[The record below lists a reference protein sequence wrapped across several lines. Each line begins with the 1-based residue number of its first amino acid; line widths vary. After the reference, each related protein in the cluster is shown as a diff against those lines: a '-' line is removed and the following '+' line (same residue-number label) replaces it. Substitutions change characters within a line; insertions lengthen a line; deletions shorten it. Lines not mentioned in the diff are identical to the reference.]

1 MTRPLF
7 LTITALAAMSLPT
20 HAIDCARA
28 STDTEKL
35 ICSDAGLKAA
45 DDAMGVAWK
54 RLGDL
59 LDKDEMLPMRASQ
72 RAWLK
77 MRDDRCGYGEAP
89 ERVQCLRQV
98 TEERMLILS
107 GEPRTGPGASSQLVP
122 FAVHRP
128 GSKKT
133 YLVDIA
139 GVRFADPQ
147 APGER
152 AFNKMVDDAIKASP
166 LSETVDFESFGE
178 LTYSESTIVEY
189 AAPHLISAL
198 SSVWRYDG
206 GAHGNYYSTGHHFSP
221 QDGELSYP
229 MLFGEEAA
237 NELAAACRDGLA
249 RPDGGEA
256 LSAPERK
263 EMLFE
268 DTLAVFAEQVKNL
281 GIWSFDA
288 QGARVHFAPY
298 AIASYAAG
306 EFECR
311 LPLDLLNRLS
321 KAPQYLPR

>member
-1 MTRPLF
+1 MMRVLPA
-7 LTITALAAMSLPT
+7 ALLLLAMASLP
-20 HAIDCARA
+20 ASAFDCARA

-35 ICSDAGLKAA
+35 ICSDTALKAS
-45 DDAMGVAWK
+45 DDAMGAAWK

-59 LDKDEMLPMRASQ
+59 LDKDGMQAMRASQ

-77 MRDDRCGYGEAP
+77 MRDDRCGYGETA
-89 ERVQCLRQV
+89 ERVQCLKQA
-98 TEERMLILS
+98 TQERTLILS
-107 GEPRTGPGASSQLVP
+107 GAARTGPGAGSLMVP
-122 FAVHRP
+122 FALHRP

-133 YLVDIA
+133 YQVDIA

-152 AFNKMVDDAIKASP
+152 AFNKMVDDAIEASP
-166 LSETVDFESFGE
+166 LSETIDFESFGE
-178 LTYSESTIVEY
+178 LAYNESTVVEY
-189 AAPHLISAL
+189 AGPQLISAL

-229 MLFGEEAA
+229 MLFGETAA
-237 NELAAACRDGLA
+237 NELAEACRDGLA
-249 RPDGGEA
+249 RPDGGEI
-256 LSAPERK
+256 LSAQERS
-263 EMLFE
+263 ETLFE
-268 DTLAVFAEQVKNL
+268 DSLAVFVEQIKNL

-298 AIASYAAG
+298 AIASYASG

-321 KAPQYLPR
+321 KAPQYLPQ

>member
-1 MTRPLF
+1 MIRALPATL
-7 LTITALAAMSLPT
+7 LLLATAYLPA
-20 HAIDCARA
+20 HAFDCTRA

-35 ICSDAGLKAA
+35 ICSDAALKAA
-45 DDAMGVAWK
+45 DDAMGAAWQ

-59 LDKDEMLPMRASQ
+59 LDKDEMQAMRASQ

-89 ERVQCLRQV
+89 ERVQCLRQA
-98 TEERMLILS
+98 TDERTLILS
-107 GEPRTGPGASSQLVP
+107 GEPRTGPGAGSQLVP

-128 GSKKT
+128 GSKKS
-133 YLVDIA
+133 YLVDIV
-139 GVRFADPQ
+139 GVRFADPK
-147 APGER
+147 APGEL

-166 LSETVDFESFGE
+166 LSETIDFESFGE
-178 LTYSESTIVEY
+178 LTYNEATVVEY
-189 AAPHLISAL
+189 AGPQLISAL

-221 QDGELSYP
+221 RDGELSYP

-249 RPDGGEA
+249 RPDGGEV
-256 LSAPERK
+256 LSAQERK

-281 GIWSFDA
+281 GIWSFDT